1 MKKILY
7 GMALVIFLVLMLSST
22 VKAPLEITVTVQNA
36 TINPG
41 QTQTIGAR
49 PNENGEGIVFVV
61 LPTDGTIWTS
71 FLNSHPTLKT
81 WWDAI
86 LSPSIK
92 TQISD
97 AIGGKIVSYK
107 MVSTMNAPITI
118 GLVFPADFT
127 GINGAPSTAVP
138 GDYKVLFVFKAFALP
153 GADCQL
159 VELDFDCR
167 SWLVVPQ
174 VPFGTVMTLVS
185 MLCAIPAFMLYRRKR
200 PA

>member
-1 MKKILY
+1 MKKTVY
-7 GMALVIFLVLMLSST
+7 GIALVIFLVLMLSST
-22 VKAPLEITVTVQNA
+22 AKAPLEITVTVQNTA
-36 TINPG
+36 INPG

-61 LPTDGTIWTS
+61 QPADGTPWTS

-138 GDYKVLFVFKAFALP
+138 GDYKVIFVFKSFS
-153 GADCQL
+153 DVNCEL
-159 VELDFDCR
+159 VELGFACR

-174 VPFGTVMTLVS
+174 VPFGTVMALVS